1 MADGGSLININLS
14 DLSKPATVL
23 VEKVCNAVGM
33 LYEPKHIKRVAKAEA
48 AADEIRALGRIRTS
62 ALERRAMKRLVHQE
76 ARKQENIE
84 QITSQ
89 AAKSLPQ
96 DAKVQDLD
104 EDWVA
109 HFFKQCDTVSDKE
122 MQSLWAR
129 LLSGEAT
136 KSGTF
141 SKRTVDF
148 VSSMDKKDAKL
159 FTSFCQFVWVVE
171 ELTPLIYEANGDIYV
186 KHGISFGSLKHLD
199 AIGLISFEAVS
210 GYMRKG
216 RGKYW
221 LVSYYG
227 RGTLIEF
234 LTDGEQKFMAG
245 HVLLTTTGKE
255 LAPVCGSPQNE
266 EFYQYVIQKWFQ
278 QGLILS
284 SIIPR

>member
-122 MQSLWAR
+122 M
-129 LLSGEAT
+129 
-136 KSGTF
+136 
-141 SKRTVDF
+141 
-148 VSSMDKKDAKL
+148 
-159 FTSFCQFVWVVE
+159 
-171 ELTPLIYEANGDIYV
+171 
-186 KHGISFGSLKHLD
+186 
-199 AIGLISFEAVS
+199 
-210 GYMRKG
+210 
-216 RGKYW
+216 
-221 LVSYYG
+221 
-227 RGTLIEF
+227 
-234 LTDGEQKFMAG
+234 
-245 HVLLTTTGKE
+245 
-255 LAPVCGSPQNE
+255 
-266 EFYQYVIQKWFQ
+266 
-278 QGLILS
+278 
-284 SIIPR
+284 